1 MRRFSLILLF
11 FAALSACAK
20 TEESV
25 VAHVGN
31 AVITESEFRRKLA
44 EVAPDYQNYVMTPH
58 GRRQFLDVLI
68 REKMILQAAR
78 GDGVGASPEFKDRMR
93 SLRKDEARK
102 LAEARDYLLTR
113 LWLDRLREKG
123 VLKVTD
129 EDVRAF
135 HRKHPKEVQVRHI
148 LLPTAEEAE
157 SVLKRLRREGKSS
170 FAAIAKKSSL
180 DADTAAAGGQMRPQL
195 FGEIIPELEVVYKM
209 RVGELG
215 GPVRSNFGYH
225 ILLKEKE
232 RRTRLSKVRER
243 IREIIEKQ
251 RLDEHLKS
259 LQASFPVEV
268 VDAQFK

>member
-1 MRRFSLILLF
+1 MLF
-11 FAALSACAK
+11 LAAGAACVK

-25 VAHVGN
+25 VARVGN

-44 EVAPDYQNYVMTPH
+44 EVSPDYQNYVLTPH

-68 REKMILQAAR
+68 REKLILQAAR
-78 GDGVGASPEFKDRMR
+78 ADGVGSSPEFKDRMR
-93 SLRKDEARK
+93 RLRKDEERK

-123 VLKVTD
+123 VLNITE
-129 EDVRAF
+129 EDIKSF

-148 LLPTAEEAE
+148 LLATAEEAE
-157 SVLKRLRREGKSS
+157 SVLKQLRREGKSS
-170 FAAIAKKSSL
+170 FAAIARKNSL

-232 RRTRLSKVRER
+232 RRTRLSKVREQ
-243 IREIIEKQ
+243 IRAILEKQ
-251 RLDEHLKS
+251 RLDGHLKS